1 MRKMTL
7 LLILLLSAVT
17 GYSKIQ
23 DYGFKPL
30 PQKLRYK
37 EDFYRIYNVWLY
49 ADEDSITRNI
59 FYLELAFALPFDH
72 PIKALVPIT
81 NELQY
86 QKYQNLL
93 MMHICLMLTK
103 EYITYGNYYMKEK
116 IYFFNQE
123 FFEDYKWAFD
133 HAQLRYEHAR
143 GYWDY
148 AIQYA
153 QKADAIKGPK
163 MDMQFGGKN
172 FDFEDEL
179 YRIKNGILD
188 YYIVIDQRMAKVEA
202 NRKIINDYQNSQK
215 NTP

>member
-1 MRKMTL
+1 MKKL
-7 LLILLLSAVT
+7 LLITILLGMTTPFWGRV
-17 GYSKIQ
+17 Q

-81 NELQY
+81 NQLQY
-86 QKYQNLL
+86 QKYQHLL
-93 MMHICLMLTK
+93 MMHICLMLTR

-116 IYFFNQE
+116 IYFFNEE
-123 FFEDYKWAFD
+123 FFKDYLWGYD

-143 GYWDY
+143 GYWKY
-148 AIQYA
+148 ALEYA
-153 QKADAIKGPK
+153 QKAYAIKGPR
-163 MDMQFGGKN
+163 MDMQFWGKN
-172 FDFEDEL
+172 FDFEDEM
-179 YRIKNGILD
+179 YRINQRILD
-188 YYIVIDQRMAKVEA
+188 YSVVIEQRLARIEA
-202 NRKIINDYQNSQK
+202 NRRVIADYRK
-215 NTP
+215 TAAGTP